1 MVKFG
6 KQLEGSLVQEWKDAY
21 CNYKELKRDVKRIKQ
36 DRLNSSA
43 AHNHHVARNGP
54 NGVGGGGGVGVL
66 RSWGSISSLHNF
78 GAHLRASVASGTAG
92 QGFSLGGG
100 GCTSAD
106 AFVVRA
112 GEILFLG

>member
-43 AHNHHVARNGP
+43 SHNHHIPRNGS
-54 NGVGGGGGVGVL
+54 NGGGVGVL
-66 RSWGSISSLHNF
+66 RSLGSISSLHNF
-78 GAHLRASVASGTAG
+78 GAHLRASAASGTAG

-100 GCTSAD
+100 GCTGAD

-112 GEILFLG
+112 GERFLG